1 MARSSTNGLAVASLT
16 VGLIGAVATVCFF
29 AIGAI
34 SGLVATVLGAIALK
48 QVNADPVP
56 DGASRGMA
64 IGGIVLGVLQLL
76 GAIVVIVL
84 FAVGVASGW

>member
-1 MARSSTNGLAVASLT
+1 
-16 VGLIGAVATVCFF
+16 
-29 AIGAI
+29 
-34 SGLVATVLGAIALK
+34 VLGAIALK